1 MESKQTETPKEQ
13 AMVQRRILQSQNK
26 LERSSK
32 STEEKERN
40 PRKEK
45 LIRSKKLLPNHRE
58 ADQKRTP

>member
-13 AMVQRRILQSQNK
+13 AMVQRRILQSQDK

-32 STEEKERN
+32 SIEEKRRN

-45 LIRSKKLLPNHRE
+45 LIRSKKLLSNHRE
-58 ADQKRTP
+58 ADQKRTT